1 MVHYVR
7 IISYKKEGDSMVIR
21 YPNGKLYQNAPQ
33 QERKK
38 RATTSPPVVKEAKKR
53 AVSYSNRGKS
63 LEDDLNETNSFYL
76 QRNMANIHKKP
87 VPIQIVKVDY
97 PARSAAVIKEA
108 YFRTPSTTDYN
119 GVWNGYYIDFE
130 AKETDSKTSFPLKNI
145 HPHQMDHMES
155 VVKQQG
161 IAFFI
166 IRFSTLNRNFV
177 LDYVTVANAFQT
189 MHEGGRKSIPLTAFE
204 QTAIEIN
211 EGYLPRLDYLQAVKK
226 LITDANV
233 CESEEN

>member
-1 MVHYVR
+1 
-7 IISYKKEGDSMVIR
+7 MVIR
-21 YPNGKLYQNAPQ
+21 YPNGKLYESAPKI
-33 QERKK
+33 EKK
-38 RATTSPPVVKEAKKR
+38 KESAKSQSVAKEKNKR
-53 AVSYSNRGKS
+53 AVNYSNRGKS
-63 LEDDLNETNSFYL
+63 LEDDLNETNMFYL

-145 HPHQMDHMES
+145 HPHQMNHMHS
-155 VVKQQG
+155 VTKQRG
-161 IAFFI
+161 VAFFI
-166 IRFSTLNRNFV
+166 VRFSTLNRNFV
-177 LDYVTVANAFQT
+177 ISYHVVAKWFSA
-189 MHEGGRKSIPLTAFE
+189 MDEGGRKSIPIAVFE
-204 QTAIEIN
+204 QDAIEIS

-226 LITDANV
+226 LIANNNV
-233 CESEEN
+233 CESEEKHRDGK

>member
-1 MVHYVR
+1 
-7 IISYKKEGDSMVIR
+7 MVIR
-21 YPNGKLYQNAPQ
+21 YPNGKLYESAPNK
-33 QERKK
+33 ESKK
-38 RATTSPPVVKEAKKR
+38 EASKSPTVAKEAKKR

-63 LEDDLNETNSFYL
+63 LEDDLNETNLFYL
-76 QRNMANIHKKP
+76 QRNLANIHKKP

-145 HPHQMDHMES
+145 HPHQISHMES
-155 VVKQQG
+155 VSNQRG

-166 IRFSTLNRNFV
+166 IRFSTLKRNFV
-177 LDYVTVANAFQT
+177 ISYNVVAKSFQA
-189 MHEGGRKSIPLTAFE
+189 MHEGGRKSMPLAVFE
-204 QTAIEIN
+204 QYAIEIQ

-226 LITDANV
+226 LIADTDV
-233 CESEEN
+233 CESEEK